1 MSCSCQKFKI
11 SGMKKKNL
19 MSSAMNNVLAVGG
32 AVLARKGG
40 AMIPDTVDPMYVNI
54 GKVALGVLAP
64 TFMKGKSQAM
74 LASLG
79 TGIAIEGALQL
90 LASYG
95 VAGFDNQASALAGWD
110 NGSYALNGGEMKPRY
125 FQSPVSVETQVAT
138 A

>member
-1 MSCSCQKFKI
+1 
-11 SGMKKKNL
+11 MKKKNL

-54 GKVALGVLAP
+54 GKVVIGAFGFALL
-64 TFMKGKSQAM
+64 KGKQQAM

-95 VAGFDNQASALAGWD
+95 VAGFDNQSSALAGWD
-110 NGSYALNGGEMKPRY
+110 NGSYALAGGEMKPRY
-125 FQSPVSVETQVAT
+125 FH
-138 A
+138 

>member
-40 AMIPDTVDPMYVNI
+40 AMVPDTVDPMYVNI
-54 GKVALGVLAP
+54 GKVVIGAFGP
-64 TFMKGKSQAM
+64 TLLKGKSQAM

-90 LASYG
+90 LTSYG
-95 VAGFDNQASALAGWD
+95 VISGFDNNASALAGWD
-110 NGSYALNGGEMKPRY
+110 NGSYALAGQRPSY
-125 FQSPVSVETQVAT
+125 YPSAVSGQTVMPAT
-138 A
+138 E

>member
-1 MSCSCQKFKI
+1 
-11 SGMKKKNL
+11 MKKKNL

-40 AMIPDTVDPMYVNI
+40 AMVPDTVDPMYVNI
-54 GKVALGVLAP
+54 GKVVIGAFGP
-64 TFMKGKSQAM
+64 TLLKGKSQAM

-95 VAGFDNQASALAGWD
+95 VAGFDNGANALAGFD
-110 NGSYALNGGEMKPRY
+110 NASYALQGFPSHIPNR
-125 FQSPVSVETQVAT
+125 AT
-138 A
+138 EPKASAYANA

>member
-1 MSCSCQKFKI
+1 
-11 SGMKKKNL
+11 MKKKNL

-110 NGSYALNGGEMKPRY
+110 NGSYALAGGEMKPRY